1 MNNKLLP
8 WILLICALGLSTT
21 AAYYS
26 VLGLSIVFNAV
37 ALPVIIMGSFL
48 ESSKL
53 VIATYLHN
61 QWKNTYTFLKLYL
74 TGALIVLSLITS
86 IGIYGLLSKGFT
98 ENIANLNIN
107 QSIIENIEVKKD
119 RFLITKQEK
128 QTEKLTL
135 TKDISEL
142 RKQLSSGTRIEYK
155 DKETGE
161 IISTTSSAARK
172 TFETQLELSIQSR
185 DTISKQ
191 IDVLNDSITKLE
203 LEILNLESTEELN
216 GELGVIKYM
225 SEITGKPLKTVA
237 NWLILIL
244 IFVFDPLAIA
254 LVIATNQAFKN
265 TKPKK
270 NMYGE
275 IKQEPKIQP
284 TIMVQP
290 DKQPIIPDPQVELEK
305 QMNKE
310 VSQDAKKLEEQI
322 RNTEK
327 EIAKIQSSTVSSKK
341 KGLALTHLGKHL
353 KDLQNL
359 KDNQIE
365 Y

>member
-1 MNNKLLP
+1 MNQKLLP
-8 WILLICALGLSTT
+8 WLLLLCALGLSTT

-37 ALPVIIMGSFL
+37 AIPVIIMGLFL

-53 VIATYLHN
+53 IIATYLHN
-61 QWKNTYTFLKLYL
+61 QWKNIYFGLKLYL
-74 TGALIVLSLITS
+74 TSSLIVLSLITS

-107 QSIIENIEVKKD
+107 QSLIENIETKKN
-119 RFLITKQEK
+119 RFLTTKQEK

-135 TKDISEL
+135 TEDISEL

-161 IISTTSSAARK
+161 IISTTSNTARK
-172 TFETQLELSIQSR
+172 TFETQLELSTQSR

-191 IDVLNDSITKLE
+191 IDILNDSITKLE

-216 GELGVIKYM
+216 GELGVVKYM

-254 LVIATNQAFKN
+254 LIIATNQSFKN
-265 TKPKK
+265 LKPKLDVD
-270 NMYGE
+270 NESLPPPSPQTPPLSQLTQNNE
-275 IKQEPKIQP
+275 IDFKI
-284 TIMVQP
+284 
-290 DKQPIIPDPQVELEK
+290 DSLK
-305 QMNKE
+305 
-310 VSQDAKKLEEQI
+310 
-322 RNTEK
+322 K
-327 EIAKIQSSTVSSKK
+327 EINKTQNSTVSSKK
-341 KGLALTHLGKHL
+341 KGLALNNLNEQL
-353 KDLQNL
+353 KNYQDL

>member
-1 MNNKLLP
+1 MNKRILP

-26 VLGLSIVFNAV
+26 VLGLSVVFSAV

-61 QWKNTYTFLKLYL
+61 QWKNTYIFLKLYL

-107 QSIIENIEVKKD
+107 QSLIENIETKKT
-119 RFLITKQEK
+119 RFSITKQEK

-135 TKDISEL
+135 TEDISEL

-191 IDVLNDSITKLE
+191 IDILNDSITKLE

-216 GELGVIKYM
+216 GELGVVKYM

-254 LVIATNQAFKN
+254 LVIATNQSFKN
-265 TKPKK
+265 LKPKLDADNGSLPSPPSPSPQTPLPSQPIK
-270 NMYGE
+270 DNE
-275 IKQEPKIQP
+275 IDFKIDSLKKEINKIQ
-284 TIMVQP
+284 
-290 DKQPIIPDPQVELEK
+290 
-305 QMNKE
+305 N
-310 VSQDAKKLEEQI
+310 
-322 RNTEK
+322 
-327 EIAKIQSSTVSSKK
+327 STVSSKK
-341 KGLALTHLGKHL
+341 KGLALNNLNEHL
-353 KDLQNL
+353 KNYQNL

>member
-1 MNNKLLP
+1 MNKRILP

-26 VLGLSIVFNAV
+26 VLGLSVVFSAV

-61 QWKNTYTFLKLYL
+61 QWKNTYIFLKLYL

-107 QSIIENIEVKKD
+107 QSLIENIETKKT

-135 TKDISEL
+135 TEDISEL

-191 IDVLNDSITKLE
+191 IDILNDSITKLE

-216 GELGVIKYM
+216 GELGVVKYM

-254 LVIATNQAFKN
+254 LVIATNQSFKN
-265 TKPKK
+265 LKPKLDADNGSLPSPPAPSPQTPLPSQPIK
-270 NMYGE
+270 DNE
-275 IKQEPKIQP
+275 INFKIDSLKKEINKIQ
-284 TIMVQP
+284 
-290 DKQPIIPDPQVELEK
+290 
-305 QMNKE
+305 N
-310 VSQDAKKLEEQI
+310 
-322 RNTEK
+322 
-327 EIAKIQSSTVSSKK
+327 STVSSKK
-341 KGLALTHLGKHL
+341 KGLALNNLNEQL
-353 KDLQNL
+353 KNYQNL

>member
-1 MNNKLLP
+1 MNQKLLP
-8 WILLICALGLSTT
+8 WLLLLCALGLSTT

-37 ALPVIIMGSFL
+37 AIPVIIMGLFL

-53 VIATYLHN
+53 IIATYLHN
-61 QWKNTYTFLKLYL
+61 QWKNIYFGLKLYL
-74 TGALIVLSLITS
+74 TSSLIVLSLITS

-107 QSIIENIEVKKD
+107 QSLIENIETKKN
-119 RFLITKQEK
+119 RFLTTKQEK

-135 TKDISEL
+135 TEDISEL

-161 IISTTSSAARK
+161 IISTTSNTARK
-172 TFETQLELSIQSR
+172 TFETQLELSTQSR
-185 DTISKQ
+185 DTTSKQ
-191 IDVLNDSITKLE
+191 IDILNDSITKLE

-216 GELGVIKYM
+216 GELGVVKYM

-254 LVIATNQAFKN
+254 LIIATNQSFKN
-265 TKPKK
+265 LKPKLDVD
-270 NMYGE
+270 NEPLPPPSPQTTPLSQLTQNNE
-275 IKQEPKIQP
+275 IDFKI
-284 TIMVQP
+284 
-290 DKQPIIPDPQVELEK
+290 DSLK
-305 QMNKE
+305 
-310 VSQDAKKLEEQI
+310 
-322 RNTEK
+322 K
-327 EIAKIQSSTVSSKK
+327 EINKTQNSTVSSKK
-341 KGLALTHLGKHL
+341 KGLALNNLNEQL
-353 KDLQNL
+353 KNYQDL

>member
-265 TKPKK
+265 AKPKK

-322 RNTEK
+322 RAKEK
-327 EIAKIQSSTVSSKK
+327 EITKIQSSAVSSKK
-341 KGLALTHLGKHL
+341 KGLALTHLGKQL

>member
-1 MNNKLLP
+1 MNQKLLP
-8 WILLICALGLSTT
+8 WLLLLCALGLSTT

-37 ALPVIIMGSFL
+37 AIPVIIMGLFL

-53 VIATYLHN
+53 IIATYLHN
-61 QWKNTYTFLKLYL
+61 QWKNIYFGLKLYL
-74 TGALIVLSLITS
+74 TSSLIVLSLITS

-107 QSIIENIEVKKD
+107 QSLIENIETKKN
-119 RFLITKQEK
+119 RFLTTKQEK

-135 TKDISEL
+135 TEDISEL

-161 IISTTSSAARK
+161 IISTTSNAARK
-172 TFETQLELSIQSR
+172 TFETQLELSTQSR

-191 IDVLNDSITKLE
+191 IDILNDSITKLE

-216 GELGVIKYM
+216 GELGVVKYM
-225 SEITGKPLKTVA
+225 SEITGEPLKTVA

-254 LVIATNQAFKN
+254 LIIATNQSFKN
-265 TKPKK
+265 LKPKLDVD
-270 NMYGE
+270 NEPLPPPSPQTPPLSQLTQNNE
-275 IKQEPKIQP
+275 IDFKI
-284 TIMVQP
+284 
-290 DKQPIIPDPQVELEK
+290 DSLK
-305 QMNKE
+305 
-310 VSQDAKKLEEQI
+310 
-322 RNTEK
+322 K
-327 EIAKIQSSTVSSKK
+327 EINKTQNSTVSSKK
-341 KGLALTHLGKHL
+341 KGLALNNLNEQL
-353 KDLQNL
+353 KNYQDL

>member
-1 MNNKLLP
+1 MNQKLLP
-8 WILLICALGLSTT
+8 WLLLLCALGLSTT

-37 ALPVIIMGSFL
+37 AIPVIIMGLFL

-53 VIATYLHN
+53 IIATYLHN
-61 QWKNTYTFLKLYL
+61 QWKNIYFGLKLYL
-74 TGALIVLSLITS
+74 TSSLIVLSLITS

-107 QSIIENIEVKKD
+107 QSLIENIETKKN
-119 RFLITKQEK
+119 RFLTTKQEK

-135 TKDISEL
+135 TEDISEL

-161 IISTTSSAARK
+161 IISTTSNAARK
-172 TFETQLELSIQSR
+172 TFETQLELSTQSR

-191 IDVLNDSITKLE
+191 IDILNDSITKLE

-216 GELGVIKYM
+216 GELGVVKYM

-254 LVIATNQAFKN
+254 LIIATNQSFKN
-265 TKPKK
+265 LKPKLDVD
-270 NMYGE
+270 NEPLPPPSPHTPPLSQLTQNNE
-275 IKQEPKIQP
+275 IDFKI
-284 TIMVQP
+284 
-290 DKQPIIPDPQVELEK
+290 DSLK
-305 QMNKE
+305 
-310 VSQDAKKLEEQI
+310 
-322 RNTEK
+322 K
-327 EIAKIQSSTVSSKK
+327 EINKTQNSTVSSKK
-341 KGLALTHLGKHL
+341 KGLALNNLNEQL
-353 KDLQNL
+353 KNYQDL

>member
-1 MNNKLLP
+1 MNKKILP
-8 WILLICALGLSTT
+8 WLLLICALGLSST

-26 VLGLSIVFNAV
+26 VLGLSIVFSAV

-48 ESSKL
+48 EFSKL
-53 VIATYLHN
+53 IIATYLHN
-61 QWKNTYTFLKLYL
+61 QWKNTYFGLKLYL
-74 TGALIVLSLITS
+74 TSALVLLSLITS

-98 ENIANLNIN
+98 ENIAKLNVN

-128 QTEKLTL
+128 QNEKIILSE
-135 TKDISEL
+135 DISEL

-155 DKETGE
+155 DRETGE

-172 TFETQLELSIQSR
+172 TFENQLDLSTQSR

-191 IDVLNDSITKLE
+191 VDVLNDSITKLE
-203 LEILNLESTEELN
+203 LKILDLESTEELN

-237 NWLILIL
+237 NWFILVL

-254 LVIATNQAFKN
+254 LIIATNQSFKN
-265 TKPKK
+265 LRPKIS
-270 NMYGE
+270 MYGE
-275 IKQEPKIQP
+275 PKPITPPNPKVTPKLAKPNTGVPLPQSKPTPEIDNQIKSIQQELTK
-284 TIMVQP
+284 VH
-290 DKQPIIPDPQVELEK
+290 
-305 QMNKE
+305 
-310 VSQDAKKLEEQI
+310 
-322 RNTEK
+322 
-327 EIAKIQSSTVSSKK
+327 QSPASSKK
-341 KGLALTHLGKHL
+341 KGLAISNLTEQL
-353 KDLQNL
+353 KKYQNL

>member
-1 MNNKLLP
+1 MNQKLLP
-8 WILLICALGLSTT
+8 WLLLLCALGLSTT

-37 ALPVIIMGSFL
+37 AIPVIIMGLFL

-53 VIATYLHN
+53 IIATYLHN
-61 QWKNTYTFLKLYL
+61 QWKNIYFGLKLYL
-74 TGALIVLSLITS
+74 TSSLIVLSLITS

-107 QSIIENIEVKKD
+107 QSLIENIETKKN
-119 RFLITKQEK
+119 RFLTTKQEK

-135 TKDISEL
+135 TEDISEL

-161 IISTTSSAARK
+161 IISTTSNTARK
-172 TFETQLELSIQSR
+172 TFETQLELSTQSR

-191 IDVLNDSITKLE
+191 IDILNDSITKLE

-216 GELGVIKYM
+216 GELGVVKYM

-254 LVIATNQAFKN
+254 LIIATNQSFKN
-265 TKPKK
+265 LKPKLDVD
-270 NMYGE
+270 NEPLPPPSPQTTPLSQLTQNNE
-275 IKQEPKIQP
+275 IDFKI
-284 TIMVQP
+284 
-290 DKQPIIPDPQVELEK
+290 DSLK
-305 QMNKE
+305 
-310 VSQDAKKLEEQI
+310 
-322 RNTEK
+322 K
-327 EIAKIQSSTVSSKK
+327 EINKTQNSTVSSKK
-341 KGLALTHLGKHL
+341 KGLALNNLNEQL
-353 KDLQNL
+353 KNYQDL

>member
-1 MNNKLLP
+1 MNKRILP

-26 VLGLSIVFNAV
+26 VLGLSVVFSAV

-61 QWKNTYTFLKLYL
+61 QWKNTYIFLKLYL

-107 QSIIENIEVKKD
+107 QSLIENIETKKN

-135 TKDISEL
+135 TEDISEL

-191 IDVLNDSITKLE
+191 IDILNDSITKLE

-216 GELGVIKYM
+216 GELGVVKYM

-254 LVIATNQAFKN
+254 LVIATNQSFKN
-265 TKPKK
+265 LKPKLDADNGSLPSPPSPSPQTPLPSQPIK
-270 NMYGE
+270 DNE
-275 IKQEPKIQP
+275 IDFKIDSLKKEINKIQ
-284 TIMVQP
+284 
-290 DKQPIIPDPQVELEK
+290 
-305 QMNKE
+305 N
-310 VSQDAKKLEEQI
+310 
-322 RNTEK
+322 
-327 EIAKIQSSTVSSKK
+327 STVSSKK
-341 KGLALTHLGKHL
+341 KGLALNNLNEQL
-353 KDLQNL
+353 KNYQDL

>member
-1 MNNKLLP
+1 MNQKLLP
-8 WILLICALGLSTT
+8 WLLLLCALGLSTT

-37 ALPVIIMGSFL
+37 AIPVIIMGLFL

-53 VIATYLHN
+53 IIATYLHN
-61 QWKNTYTFLKLYL
+61 QWKNIYFGLKLYL
-74 TGALIVLSLITS
+74 TSSLIVLSLITS

-107 QSIIENIEVKKD
+107 QSLIENIETKKN
-119 RFLITKQEK
+119 RFLTTKQEK

-135 TKDISEL
+135 TEDISEL

-161 IISTTSSAARK
+161 IISTTSNAARK
-172 TFETQLELSIQSR
+172 TFETQLELSTQSR

-191 IDVLNDSITKLE
+191 IDILNDSITKLE

-216 GELGVIKYM
+216 GELGVVKYM

-254 LVIATNQAFKN
+254 LIIATNQSFKN
-265 TKPKK
+265 LKPKLDVD
-270 NMYGE
+270 NEPPPPSTTPFPQTPPPFQLTQNNE
-275 IKQEPKIQP
+275 IDFKI
-284 TIMVQP
+284 
-290 DKQPIIPDPQVELEK
+290 DSLK
-305 QMNKE
+305 
-310 VSQDAKKLEEQI
+310 
-322 RNTEK
+322 K
-327 EIAKIQSSTVSSKK
+327 EINKTQNSTVSSKK
-341 KGLALTHLGKHL
+341 KGLALNNLNEQL
-353 KDLQNL
+353 KNYQDL

>member
-1 MNNKLLP
+1 MNQKLLP
-8 WILLICALGLSTT
+8 WLLLLCALGLSTT

-37 ALPVIIMGSFL
+37 AIPVIIMGLFL

-53 VIATYLHN
+53 IIATYLHN
-61 QWKNTYTFLKLYL
+61 QWKNIYFGLKLYL
-74 TGALIVLSLITS
+74 TSSLIVLSLITS

-107 QSIIENIEVKKD
+107 QSLIENIETKKN
-119 RFLITKQEK
+119 RFLTTKQEK

-135 TKDISEL
+135 TEDISEL

-161 IISTTSSAARK
+161 IISTTSNAARK
-172 TFETQLELSIQSR
+172 TFETQLELSTQSR

-191 IDVLNDSITKLE
+191 IDILNDSITKLE

-216 GELGVIKYM
+216 GELGVVKYM

-254 LVIATNQAFKN
+254 LIIATNQSFKN
-265 TKPKK
+265 LKPKLDVD
-270 NMYGE
+270 NEPLPPPSPQTTPLSQLTQNNE
-275 IKQEPKIQP
+275 IDFKI
-284 TIMVQP
+284 
-290 DKQPIIPDPQVELEK
+290 DSLK
-305 QMNKE
+305 
-310 VSQDAKKLEEQI
+310 
-322 RNTEK
+322 K
-327 EIAKIQSSTVSSKK
+327 EINKTQNSTVSSKK
-341 KGLALTHLGKHL
+341 KGLALNNLNEQL
-353 KDLQNL
+353 KNYQDL

>member
-61 QWKNTYTFLKLYL
+61 QWKNTYIFLKLYL

-172 TFETQLELSIQSR
+172 TFESQLELSIQSR

-327 EIAKIQSSTVSSKK
+327 EITKIQSSTVSSKK
-341 KGLALTHLGKHL
+341 KGLALTHLGKQL

>member
-1 MNNKLLP
+1 MNKRILP

-26 VLGLSIVFNAV
+26 VLGLSVVFSAV

-61 QWKNTYTFLKLYL
+61 QWKNTYIFLKLYL

-107 QSIIENIEVKKD
+107 QSLIENIETKKN

-135 TKDISEL
+135 TEDISEL

-191 IDVLNDSITKLE
+191 IDILNDSITKLE

-216 GELGVIKYM
+216 GELGVVKYM

-254 LVIATNQAFKN
+254 LVIATNQSFKN
-265 TKPKK
+265 LKPKLDVDNGSLPSPQPHHHK
-270 NMYGE
+270 PHYPPN
-275 IKQEPKIQP
+275 PSKI
-284 TIMVQP
+284 T
-290 DKQPIIPDPQVELEK
+290 K
-305 QMNKE
+305 
-310 VSQDAKKLEEQI
+310 
-322 RNTEK
+322 
-327 EIAKIQSSTVSSKK
+327 
-341 KGLALTHLGKHL
+341 
-353 KDLQNL
+353 
-359 KDNQIE
+359 
-365 Y
+365 

>member
-1 MNNKLLP
+1 MNKRILP

-26 VLGLSIVFNAV
+26 VLGLSVVFSAV

-61 QWKNTYTFLKLYL
+61 QWKNTYIFLKLYL

-107 QSIIENIEVKKD
+107 QSLIENIETKKN

-135 TKDISEL
+135 TEDISEL

-191 IDVLNDSITKLE
+191 IDILNDSITKLE

-216 GELGVIKYM
+216 GELGVVKYM

-254 LVIATNQAFKN
+254 LVIATNQSFKN
-265 TKPKK
+265 LKPKLDVDNGSLPSPPSPSPQTPLPSQPIK
-270 NMYGE
+270 DNE
-275 IKQEPKIQP
+275 IDFKIDSLKKEINKIQ
-284 TIMVQP
+284 
-290 DKQPIIPDPQVELEK
+290 
-305 QMNKE
+305 N
-310 VSQDAKKLEEQI
+310 
-322 RNTEK
+322 
-327 EIAKIQSSTVSSKK
+327 STVSSKK
-341 KGLALTHLGKHL
+341 KGLALNNLNEHL
-353 KDLQNL
+353 KNYQNL

>member
-1 MNNKLLP
+1 MNKRILP

-26 VLGLSIVFNAV
+26 VLGLSVVFSAV

-61 QWKNTYTFLKLYL
+61 QWKNTYIFLKLYL

-107 QSIIENIEVKKD
+107 QSLIENIETKKN

-135 TKDISEL
+135 TEDISEL

-191 IDVLNDSITKLE
+191 IDILNDSITKLE

-216 GELGVIKYM
+216 GELGVVKYM

-254 LVIATNQAFKN
+254 LVIATNQSFKN
-265 TKPKK
+265 LKPKLDADNGSLPSPPSPSPQTPLSSQPIK
-270 NMYGE
+270 DNE
-275 IKQEPKIQP
+275 IDFKIDSLKKEINKIQ
-284 TIMVQP
+284 
-290 DKQPIIPDPQVELEK
+290 
-305 QMNKE
+305 N
-310 VSQDAKKLEEQI
+310 
-322 RNTEK
+322 
-327 EIAKIQSSTVSSKK
+327 STVSSKK
-341 KGLALTHLGKHL
+341 KGLALNNLNEHL
-353 KDLQNL
+353 KNYQNL

>member
-1 MNNKLLP
+1 MNQKLLP
-8 WILLICALGLSTT
+8 WLLLLCALGLSTT

-37 ALPVIIMGSFL
+37 AIPVIIMGLFL

-53 VIATYLHN
+53 IIATYLHN
-61 QWKNTYTFLKLYL
+61 QWKNIYFGLKLYL
-74 TGALIVLSLITS
+74 TSSLIVLSLITS

-107 QSIIENIEVKKD
+107 QSLIENIETKKN
-119 RFLITKQEK
+119 RFLTTKQEK

-135 TKDISEL
+135 TEDISEL

-161 IISTTSSAARK
+161 IISTTSNAARK
-172 TFETQLELSIQSR
+172 TFETQLELSTQSR

-191 IDVLNDSITKLE
+191 IDILNDSITKLE

-216 GELGVIKYM
+216 GELGVVKYM

-254 LVIATNQAFKN
+254 LIIATNQSFKN
-265 TKPKK
+265 LKPKLDVDNEPLPPPSPK
-270 NMYGE
+270 TTPLSQLTQNNE
-275 IKQEPKIQP
+275 IDFKI
-284 TIMVQP
+284 
-290 DKQPIIPDPQVELEK
+290 DSLK
-305 QMNKE
+305 
-310 VSQDAKKLEEQI
+310 
-322 RNTEK
+322 K
-327 EIAKIQSSTVSSKK
+327 EINKTQNSTVSSKK
-341 KGLALTHLGKHL
+341 KGLALNNLNEQL
-353 KDLQNL
+353 KNYQDL

>member
-1 MNNKLLP
+1 MNQKLLP
-8 WILLICALGLSTT
+8 WLLLLCALGLSTT

-37 ALPVIIMGSFL
+37 AIPVIIMGLFL

-53 VIATYLHN
+53 IIATYLHN
-61 QWKNTYTFLKLYL
+61 QWKNIYFGLKLYL
-74 TGALIVLSLITS
+74 TSSLIVLSLITS

-107 QSIIENIEVKKD
+107 QSLIENIETKKN
-119 RFLITKQEK
+119 RFLTTKQEK

-135 TKDISEL
+135 TEDISEL

-161 IISTTSSAARK
+161 IITTTSNVARK
-172 TFETQLELSIQSR
+172 TFETQLELSTQSR

-191 IDVLNDSITKLE
+191 IDILNDSITKLE

-216 GELGVIKYM
+216 GELGVVKYM

-254 LVIATNQAFKN
+254 LIIATNQSFKN
-265 TKPKK
+265 LKPKLDVD
-270 NMYGE
+270 NEPLPPPSPHTPPLSQLTQNNE
-275 IKQEPKIQP
+275 IDFKI
-284 TIMVQP
+284 
-290 DKQPIIPDPQVELEK
+290 DSLK
-305 QMNKE
+305 
-310 VSQDAKKLEEQI
+310 
-322 RNTEK
+322 K
-327 EIAKIQSSTVSSKK
+327 EINKTQNSTVSSKK
-341 KGLALTHLGKHL
+341 KGLALNNLNEQL
-353 KDLQNL
+353 KNYQDL

>member
-1 MNNKLLP
+1 M
-8 WILLICALGLSTT
+8 
-21 AAYYS
+21 
-26 VLGLSIVFNAV
+26 FNAV
-37 ALPVIIMGSFL
+37 AIPVIIMGLFL

-53 VIATYLHN
+53 IIATYLHN
-61 QWKNTYTFLKLYL
+61 QWKNIYFGLKLYL
-74 TGALIVLSLITS
+74 TSSLIVLSLITS

-107 QSIIENIEVKKD
+107 QSLIENIETKKN
-119 RFLITKQEK
+119 RFLTTKQEK

-135 TKDISEL
+135 TEDISEL

-161 IISTTSSAARK
+161 IISTTSNTARK
-172 TFETQLELSIQSR
+172 TFETQLELSTQSR

-191 IDVLNDSITKLE
+191 IDILNDSITKLE

-216 GELGVIKYM
+216 GELGVVKYM

-254 LVIATNQAFKN
+254 LIIATNQSFKN
-265 TKPKK
+265 LKPKLDVD
-270 NMYGE
+270 NESLPPPSPQTPPLSQLTQNNE
-275 IKQEPKIQP
+275 IDFKI
-284 TIMVQP
+284 
-290 DKQPIIPDPQVELEK
+290 DSLK
-305 QMNKE
+305 
-310 VSQDAKKLEEQI
+310 
-322 RNTEK
+322 K
-327 EIAKIQSSTVSSKK
+327 EINKK
-341 KGLALTHLGKHL
+341 KGLALNNLNEQL
-353 KDLQNL
+353 KNYQDL

>member
-1 MNNKLLP
+1 M
-8 WILLICALGLSTT
+8 CALGLSTT

-37 ALPVIIMGSFL
+37 AIPVIIMGLFL

-53 VIATYLHN
+53 IIATYLHN
-61 QWKNTYTFLKLYL
+61 QWKNIYFGLKLYL
-74 TGALIVLSLITS
+74 TSSLIVLSLITS

-107 QSIIENIEVKKD
+107 QSLIENIETKKN
-119 RFLITKQEK
+119 RFLTTKQEK

-135 TKDISEL
+135 TEDISEL

-161 IISTTSSAARK
+161 IISTTSNAARK
-172 TFETQLELSIQSR
+172 TFETQLELSTQSR

-191 IDVLNDSITKLE
+191 IDILNDSITKLE

-216 GELGVIKYM
+216 GELGVVKYM

-254 LVIATNQAFKN
+254 LIIATNQSFKN
-265 TKPKK
+265 LKPKLDVD
-270 NMYGE
+270 NESLPPPSPQTPPLSQLTQNNE
-275 IKQEPKIQP
+275 IDFKI
-284 TIMVQP
+284 
-290 DKQPIIPDPQVELEK
+290 DSLK
-305 QMNKE
+305 
-310 VSQDAKKLEEQI
+310 
-322 RNTEK
+322 K
-327 EIAKIQSSTVSSKK
+327 EINKTQNSTVSSKK
-341 KGLALTHLGKHL
+341 KGLALNNLNEQL
-353 KDLQNL
+353 KNYQDL

>member
-1 MNNKLLP
+1 MNKKILP
-8 WILLICALGLSTT
+8 WLLLICALGLSST

-26 VLGLSIVFNAV
+26 VLGLSIVFSAV

-48 ESSKL
+48 EFSKL
-53 VIATYLHN
+53 IIATYLHN
-61 QWKNTYTFLKLYL
+61 QWKNTYFGLKLYL
-74 TGALIVLSLITS
+74 TSALVLLSLITS

-98 ENIANLNIN
+98 ENIAKLNVN

-128 QTEKLTL
+128 QTEKITL
-135 TKDISEL
+135 SEDISEL

-155 DKETGE
+155 DRETGE

-172 TFETQLELSIQSR
+172 TFEKQLDLSTQSR

-203 LEILNLESTEELN
+203 LKILDLEATEELN

-237 NWLILIL
+237 NWFILVL

-254 LVIATNQAFKN
+254 LIIATNQSFKN
-265 TKPKK
+265 LRPKIS
-270 NMYGE
+270 MYGE
-275 IKQEPKIQP
+275 PKPITPPNPKVTPKLAKSKPSLPPSTPTLEIDNQIKSIQQELTK
-284 TIMVQP
+284 VH
-290 DKQPIIPDPQVELEK
+290 
-305 QMNKE
+305 
-310 VSQDAKKLEEQI
+310 
-322 RNTEK
+322 
-327 EIAKIQSSTVSSKK
+327 QSPASSKK
-341 KGLALTHLGKHL
+341 KGLAINNLTEQL
-353 KDLQNL
+353 KKYQNL

>member
-1 MNNKLLP
+1 MNKRILP

-26 VLGLSIVFNAV
+26 VLGLSVVFSAV

-61 QWKNTYTFLKLYL
+61 QWKNTYIFLKLYL

-107 QSIIENIEVKKD
+107 QSLIENIETKKN

-135 TKDISEL
+135 TEDISEL

-191 IDVLNDSITKLE
+191 IDILNDSITKLE

-216 GELGVIKYM
+216 GELGVVKYM

-254 LVIATNQAFKN
+254 LVIATNQSFKN
-265 TKPKK
+265 LKPKLDVDNGSLPSPPSPSSPQTPLPSQPIK
-270 NMYGE
+270 DNE
-275 IKQEPKIQP
+275 IDFKIDSLKKEINKIQ
-284 TIMVQP
+284 
-290 DKQPIIPDPQVELEK
+290 
-305 QMNKE
+305 N
-310 VSQDAKKLEEQI
+310 
-322 RNTEK
+322 
-327 EIAKIQSSTVSSKK
+327 STVSSKK
-341 KGLALTHLGKHL
+341 KGLALNNLNEHL
-353 KDLQNL
+353 KNYQNL

>member
-1 MNNKLLP
+1 MNQKLLP
-8 WILLICALGLSTT
+8 WLLLLCALGLSTT

-37 ALPVIIMGSFL
+37 AIPVIIMGLFL

-53 VIATYLHN
+53 IIATYLHN
-61 QWKNTYTFLKLYL
+61 QWKNIYFGLKLYL
-74 TGALIVLSLITS
+74 TSSLIVLSLITS

-98 ENIANLNIN
+98 ENIANLNI
-107 QSIIENIEVKKD
+107 ETKKN
-119 RFLITKQEK
+119 RFLTTKQEK

-135 TKDISEL
+135 TEDISEL

-161 IISTTSSAARK
+161 IISTTSNAARK
-172 TFETQLELSIQSR
+172 TFETQLELSTQSR

-191 IDVLNDSITKLE
+191 IDILNDSITKLE

-216 GELGVIKYM
+216 GELGVVKYM

-254 LVIATNQAFKN
+254 LIIATNQSFKN
-265 TKPKK
+265 LKPKLDVD
-270 NMYGE
+270 NEPLPPPSPQTTPLSQLTQNNE
-275 IKQEPKIQP
+275 IDFKI
-284 TIMVQP
+284 
-290 DKQPIIPDPQVELEK
+290 DSLK
-305 QMNKE
+305 
-310 VSQDAKKLEEQI
+310 
-322 RNTEK
+322 K
-327 EIAKIQSSTVSSKK
+327 EINKTQNSTVSSKK
-341 KGLALTHLGKHL
+341 KGLALNNLNEQL
-353 KDLQNL
+353 KNYQDL

>member
-1 MNNKLLP
+1 MNQKLLP
-8 WILLICALGLSTT
+8 WLLLLCALGLSTT

-37 ALPVIIMGSFL
+37 AIPVIIMGLFL

-53 VIATYLHN
+53 IIATYLHN
-61 QWKNTYTFLKLYL
+61 QWKNIYFGLKLYL
-74 TGALIVLSLITS
+74 TSSLIVLSLITS

-107 QSIIENIEVKKD
+107 QSLIENIETKKN
-119 RFLITKQEK
+119 RFLTTKQEK

-135 TKDISEL
+135 TEDISEL

-161 IISTTSSAARK
+161 IISTTSNAARK
-172 TFETQLELSIQSR
+172 TFETQLELSTQSR

-191 IDVLNDSITKLE
+191 IDILNDSITKLE

-216 GELGVIKYM
+216 GELGVVKYM

-254 LVIATNQAFKN
+254 LIIATNQSFKN
-265 TKPKK
+265 LKPKLDVD
-270 NMYGE
+270 NEPPPPPSPQTTPLSQLTQNNE
-275 IKQEPKIQP
+275 IDFKI
-284 TIMVQP
+284 
-290 DKQPIIPDPQVELEK
+290 DSLK
-305 QMNKE
+305 
-310 VSQDAKKLEEQI
+310 
-322 RNTEK
+322 K
-327 EIAKIQSSTVSSKK
+327 EINKTQNSTVSSKK
-341 KGLALTHLGKHL
+341 KGLALNNLNEQL
-353 KDLQNL
+353 KNYQDL

>member
-1 MNNKLLP
+1 MNKKILP

-26 VLGLSIVFNAV
+26 VLGLSVVFSAV

-61 QWKNTYTFLKLYL
+61 QWKNTYIFLKLYL

-107 QSIIENIEVKKD
+107 QSLIENIETKKT
-119 RFLITKQEK
+119 RFSITKQEK

-135 TKDISEL
+135 TEDISEL

-191 IDVLNDSITKLE
+191 IDILNDSITKLE

-216 GELGVIKYM
+216 GELGVVKYM

-254 LVIATNQAFKN
+254 LVIATNQSFKN
-265 TKPKK
+265 LKPKLDVDNK
-270 NMYGE
+270 PLPPPSP
-275 IKQEPKIQP
+275 QTTLPS
-284 TIMVQP
+284 
-290 DKQPIIPDPQVELEK
+290 QPITK
-305 QMNKE
+305 
-310 VSQDAKKLEEQI
+310 
-322 RNTEK
+322 
-327 EIAKIQSSTVSSKK
+327 
-341 KGLALTHLGKHL
+341 
-353 KDLQNL
+353 
-359 KDNQIE
+359 
-365 Y
+365 

>member
-1 MNNKLLP
+1 MNQKLLP
-8 WILLICALGLSTT
+8 WLLLLCALGLSTT

-37 ALPVIIMGSFL
+37 AIPVIIMGLFL

-53 VIATYLHN
+53 IIATYLHN
-61 QWKNTYTFLKLYL
+61 QWKNIYFGLKLYL
-74 TGALIVLSLITS
+74 TSSLIVLSLITS

-107 QSIIENIEVKKD
+107 QSLIENIETKKN
-119 RFLITKQEK
+119 RFLTTKQEK

-135 TKDISEL
+135 TEDISEL

-161 IISTTSSAARK
+161 IISTTSNAARK
-172 TFETQLELSIQSR
+172 TFETQLELSTQSR

-191 IDVLNDSITKLE
+191 IDILNDSITKLE

-216 GELGVIKYM
+216 GELGVVKYM

-254 LVIATNQAFKN
+254 LIIATNQSFKN
-265 TKPKK
+265 LKPKLDID
-270 NMYGE
+270 NEPQPPSTTPFPQTPPPFQLTQNNE
-275 IKQEPKIQP
+275 IDFKI
-284 TIMVQP
+284 
-290 DKQPIIPDPQVELEK
+290 DSLK
-305 QMNKE
+305 
-310 VSQDAKKLEEQI
+310 
-322 RNTEK
+322 K
-327 EIAKIQSSTVSSKK
+327 EINKTQNSTVSSKK
-341 KGLALTHLGKHL
+341 KGLALNNLNEQL
-353 KDLQNL
+353 KNYQDL

>member
-1 MNNKLLP
+1 MNKRILP

-26 VLGLSIVFNAV
+26 VLGLSVVFSAV

-61 QWKNTYTFLKLYL
+61 QWKNTYIFLKLYL

-107 QSIIENIEVKKD
+107 QSLIENIETKKN

-135 TKDISEL
+135 TEDISEL

-172 TFETQLELSIQSR
+172 TFENQLELSIQSR

-216 GELGVIKYM
+216 GELGVVKYM

-254 LVIATNQAFKN
+254 LVIATNQSFKN
-265 TKPKK
+265 LKPKLDADNGSLPSPPAPSPQTPLPSQPIK
-270 NMYGE
+270 DNE
-275 IKQEPKIQP
+275 INFKIDSLKKEINKIQ
-284 TIMVQP
+284 
-290 DKQPIIPDPQVELEK
+290 
-305 QMNKE
+305 N
-310 VSQDAKKLEEQI
+310 
-322 RNTEK
+322 
-327 EIAKIQSSTVSSKK
+327 STVSSKK
-341 KGLALTHLGKHL
+341 KGLALNNLNEQL
-353 KDLQNL
+353 KNYQNL

>member
-1 MNNKLLP
+1 MNKRILP

-26 VLGLSIVFNAV
+26 VLGLSVVFSAV

-61 QWKNTYTFLKLYL
+61 QWKNTYIFLKLYL

-107 QSIIENIEVKKD
+107 QSLIENIEVKKD

-327 EIAKIQSSTVSSKK
+327 EITKIQSSTVSSKK
-341 KGLALTHLGKHL
+341 KGLALTHLGKQL

>member
-1 MNNKLLP
+1 MNKRILP

-26 VLGLSIVFNAV
+26 VLGLSVVFSAV

-61 QWKNTYTFLKLYL
+61 QWKNTYIFLKLYL

-107 QSIIENIEVKKD
+107 QSLIENIETKKN

-135 TKDISEL
+135 TEDISEL

-191 IDVLNDSITKLE
+191 IDILNDSITKLE

-216 GELGVIKYM
+216 GELGVVKYM

-254 LVIATNQAFKN
+254 LVIATNQSFKN
-265 TKPKK
+265 LKPKLDADNGSLPSPPSPSPQTPLPSQPIK
-270 NMYGE
+270 DNE
-275 IKQEPKIQP
+275 IDFKIDSLKKEINKIQ
-284 TIMVQP
+284 
-290 DKQPIIPDPQVELEK
+290 
-305 QMNKE
+305 N
-310 VSQDAKKLEEQI
+310 
-322 RNTEK
+322 
-327 EIAKIQSSTVSSKK
+327 STVSSKK
-341 KGLALTHLGKHL
+341 KGLALNNLNEHL
-353 KDLQNL
+353 KNYQNL